1 MANGKRALTSAE
13 LSSFCNQV
21 ALILSAGLPLYD
33 GMETLAETAKGSEYA
48 DVYESLSKAVNETG
62 SLYQALQKDD
72 RWTLG
77 ADFNWM
83 QWSKFARE
91 GASDVLQDAW
101 SVSAGGEFI
110 PRHTSVTGYFS
121 RVAYRI
127 GGFYERGFICLPG
140 NDGGEHHINKVG
152 FTAGMSLPLPKT
164 LSKVNLALEVGQY
177 GTRDAGLIQERYLKV
192 NVGVSVYERWFMKR
206 KYK

>member
-1 MANGKRALTSAE
+1 MP
-13 LSSFCNQV
+13 Q
-21 ALILSAGLPLYD
+21 GL
-33 GMETLAETAKGSEYA
+33 GFG
-48 DVYESLSKAVNETG
+48 V
-62 SLYQALQKDD
+62 ALQKDN

-177 GTRDAGLIQERYLKV
+177 GTREAGLIQERYLKV